1 MASASSLPDEIII
14 RVAECLIAPNQ
25 YAIPYQKLYWEDD
38 KWPNLRMR
46 EFADKMAPGISP
58 NHLSPSPVALA
69 VFRPSL
75 LAEFAKLLHKTAVFY
90 FEDSDELFKYLERP
104 GISQHSL
111 EVRRTMRFVRLMEW
125 GSTEGVVRRSPPFCL
140 ERRCNLWSTCSERCI
155 GFTPCLDCRLSV
167 LPDLEIIHLDKYY
180 SSTLSG
186 WYIGWS
192 IYPDLDFKIEFR
204 RLVCSMWPLFER
216 AQNLRTVF
224 FAGPGKFG
232 WWTLAP
238 PTGFIEEAETPR
250 EFHAIV
256 MRVLGQII
264 NEIERF
270 PRKFPRVNDNKE
282 EDVWEE

>member
-38 KWPNLRMR
+38 TWPNLRMR
-46 EFADKMAPGISP
+46 EFADKLAPGISP

-104 GISQHSL
+104 GI
-111 EVRRTMRFVRLMEW
+111 
-125 GSTEGVVRRSPPFCL
+125 
-140 ERRCNLWSTCSERCI
+140 I
-155 GFTPCLDCRLSV
+155 
-167 LPDLEIIHLDKYY
+167 
-180 SSTLSG
+180 
-186 WYIGWS
+186 
-192 IYPDLDFKIEFR
+192 
-204 RLVCSMWPLFER
+204 CSMWPLFEK
-216 AQNLRTVF
+216 AQDLRTVF

-232 WWTLAP
+232 QWTLAP
-238 PTGFIEEAETPR
+238 PDDFYEVETPR
-250 EFHAIV
+250 EFHAIL
-256 MRVLGQII
+256 MSVLDKII
-264 NEIERF
+264 HEIERF

>member
-25 YAIPYQKLYWEDD
+25 YAIPYQKLYWEED

-104 GISQHSL
+104 GISQYSL
-111 EVRRTMRFVRLMEW
+111 EVRRTLRF
-125 GSTEGVVRRSPPFCL
+125 
-140 ERRCNLWSTCSERCI
+140 
-155 GFTPCLDCRLSV
+155 
-167 LPDLEIIHLDKYY
+167 
-180 SSTLSG
+180 
-186 WYIGWS
+186 
-192 IYPDLDFKIEFR
+192 IEFR
-204 RLVCSMWPLFER
+204 VLVCSMWPLFER
-216 AQNLRTVF
+216 AQDLRTVF

-232 WWTLAP
+232 QWTLAP
-238 PTGFIEEAETPR
+238 PDDFYEVETPR
-250 EFHAIV
+250 EFHAIL
-256 MRVLGQII
+256 MSVLDKII
-264 NEIERF
+264 HEIERF
-270 PRKFPRVNDNKE
+270 PRKFPRVYDNKE

>member
-38 KWPNLRMR
+38 TWPNLRMR
-46 EFADKMAPGISP
+46 EFADKLAPGISP

-104 GISQHSL
+104 GISQCSL
-111 EVRRTMRFVRLMEW
+111 EVRRTMRFYYSWTLD
-125 GSTEGVVRRSPPFCL
+125 
-140 ERRCNLWSTCSERCI
+140 LWS
-155 GFTPCLDCRLSV
+155 V
-167 LPDLEIIHLDKYY
+167 
-180 SSTLSG
+180 
-186 WYIGWS
+186 GWS
-192 IYPDLDFKIEFR
+192 NHPDLDFKIEFR
-204 RLVCSMWPLFER
+204 VLVCSMWPLFER
-216 AQNLRTVF
+216 AQDLRTVF

-232 WWTLAP
+232 QWTLAP
-238 PTGFIEEAETPR
+238 PDDFYEVETPR
-250 EFHAIV
+250 EFHAIL
-256 MRVLGQII
+256 MSVLDKII
-264 NEIERF
+264 HEIERF